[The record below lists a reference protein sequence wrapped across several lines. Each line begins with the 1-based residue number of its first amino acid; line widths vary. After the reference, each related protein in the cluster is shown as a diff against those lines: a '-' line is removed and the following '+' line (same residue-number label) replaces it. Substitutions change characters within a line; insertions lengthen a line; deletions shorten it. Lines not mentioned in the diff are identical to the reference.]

1 MMTVSE
7 IKEIASLLNITI
19 PVVVAIIVVIICI
32 ANVDKLLLLLSAIQ
46 SFFSFCSRSARKG
59 AIANSIR
66 GRVMK
71 SSKSF
76 RSLGNEVMVP
86 DLKIDWVKEEQPE
99 SFLKNNQVI
108 IRLKQDVDPHKN
120 FVTAVNTFVGHA
132 LLPHAKKYIDSS
144 ILRISKLSVS
154 RLIVLNGDVNAIDY
168 FDENILS
175 PVISDKDNKEI
186 YDELKVIDK
195 NGMFVNILLNEYGK
209 AVQKVFPDEADPLLI
224 AESSELL
231 TYLYRIAMGSF
242 SDVSELQ
249 FNREY
254 FKIHIFLAAR
264 TETYKRSGIGPY
276 LKHISSS
283 ISSGTETVY
292 VFGLGSKIDI
302 AKELSKNV
310 GETEYRVAAIIPHYY
325 RHKSNTDGRTIKG
338 VCYEISI
345 YTES

>member
-1 MMTVSE
+1 MTASD
-7 IKEIASLLNITI
+7 IKEIVSLLNFGT
-19 PVVVAIIVVIICI
+19 PVIVAIVVTLICI
-32 ANVDKLLLLLSAIQ
+32 TNIDKLLLLLSSIQ
-46 SFFSFCSRSARKG
+46 SLFSFCSHRARKG

-66 GRVMK
+66 GRVMRA
-71 SSKSF
+71 SKSV
-76 RSLGNEVMVP
+76 RSLGNNVMVP

-108 IRLKQDVDPHKN
+108 IRLKQDVNPNKN

-132 LLPHAKKYIDSS
+132 LLPHAKRYIDQS
-144 ILRISKLSVS
+144 ILQISKLSVS
-154 RLIVLNGDVNAIDY
+154 RLLVLNGDANAIEY
-168 FDENILS
+168 FDENILE
-175 PVISDKDNKEI
+175 PVINNDENNKEI
-186 YDELKVIDK
+186 YNELKTIDK

-209 AVQKVFPDEADPLLI
+209 AVQKVFPEEPDPLLI

-276 LKHISSS
+276 LKHINNS
-283 ISSGTETVY
+283 ILDGTETIY
-292 VFGLGSKIDI
+292 IFGLGRKIDI

-310 GETEYRVAAIIPHYY
+310 RESEYRVADIKPHYY
-325 RHKSNTDGRTIKG
+325 RHRSNTDGRTVSG
-338 VCYEISI
+338 VCYEVSV
-345 YTES
+345 YTEN